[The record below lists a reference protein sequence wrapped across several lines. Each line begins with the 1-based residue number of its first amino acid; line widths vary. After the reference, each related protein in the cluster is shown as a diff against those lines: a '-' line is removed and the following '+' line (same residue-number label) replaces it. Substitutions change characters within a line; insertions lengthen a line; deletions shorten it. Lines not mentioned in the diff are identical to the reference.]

1 MNSLKKAKIE
11 SYTSPRRG
19 EFGDTSPLA
28 DSPRRGLTRGDLGD
42 SHLVRILEINHSG
55 KWLVEWSDKTRTWED
70 YENIK
75 NIPSFQKVIQ
85 TLVQRKNEKQPV
97 YIV

>member
-11 SYTSPRRG
+11 NNTSPRRG
-19 EFGDTSPLA
+19 EFGDASPL
-28 DSPRRGLTRGDLGD
+28 PG